1 MKSLIYCSLICCSL
15 STISQAQTKMS
26 KREFISDSLK
36 IIKPKLIRPQ
46 FKIDNRVTL
55 FNRQQ
60 LVVVGI
66 DAGILIKERLRITAG
81 FYGLSNRLTSIKKTV
96 NNVDYTGQYA
106 LSYGAIN
113 AEFQYINK
121 PHYSFGLPIELGI
134 GGNKLNYK
142 STLDNSKTPRESGF
156 VSVFYFGLSATFK
169 PIRWI
174 GIKGAVGYKKTLL
187 NGIKDAPFDG
197 FYYSIGLIAD
207 FREVAIDYRLYK
219 LKKKYHKKA
228 NSIET
233 AVDLITH

>member
-1 MKSLIYCSLICCSL
+1 
-15 STISQAQTKMS
+15 MS
-26 KREFISDSLK
+26 KKEFIADSLK
-36 IIKPKLIRPQ
+36 IIKPKFIRPQ

-60 LVVVGI
+60 LTVVGV
-66 DAGILIKERLRITAG
+66 DAGILIKERLRITLG
-81 FYGLSNRLTSIKKTV
+81 FYTMSNRLTSIKKTV
-96 NNVDYTGQYA
+96 NGIDYTGQYA
-106 LSYGAIN
+106 LNYGAIN

-121 PHYSFGLPIELGI
+121 LRYSFGLPIELGL
-134 GGNKLNYK
+134 GGNSLNYK
-142 STLDNSKTPRESGF
+142 STLDNKQTPKESGF
-156 VSVFYFGLSATFK
+156 VSIFYFGLSATYK

-174 GIKGAVGYKKTLL
+174 GIKGAIGYKKTLL
-187 NGIKDAPFDG
+187 NSIKDAPFDG

-219 LKKKYHKKA
+219 LKKKYHKKS